1 VTAPEPRRASGAV
14 GSRPASRR
22 AGRRAGES
30 RTREAI
36 LGSARRS
43 FAKHGYDGTT
53 IRGVAADAE
62 VNPALVHHFYGTKE
76 RLFAAA
82 MRLPVL
88 PSEILGQALGAAR
101 GQLGE
106 DFAAHIGEV
115 LIGTMLRVWDV
126 AEVREAFLGLLRAA
140 ATTEQGM
147 ALLREF
153 VTGVILASLVRGAGL
168 GDAEGR
174 YRAALVASQVIGLG
188 FTRYLL
194 RLEPI
199 ASASVEDLVAAI
211 GPVVQRYLTADISPT
226 LRGARAAACASRL
239 LRSEFTP
246 VTAARHR
253 SRRRCGARP

>member
-1 VTAPEPRRASGAV
+1 MTAPEPRRASSAA
-14 GSRPASRR
+14 GSRRAGPRAGGR

-36 LGSARRS
+36 LDAARRS
-43 FAKHGYDGTT
+43 FAEHGYDGTT
-53 IRGVAADAE
+53 IRGVAAGAG

-88 PSEILGQALGAAR
+88 PSEILGQAMGAAR
-101 GQLGE
+101 AQLGE

-126 AEVREAFLGLLRAA
+126 AQVRESFLGLLRAA
-140 ATTEQGM
+140 ATTEQGLAM
-147 ALLREF
+147 LREF
-153 VTGVILASLVRGAGL
+153 VTGTILASLARGAGL
-168 GDAEGR
+168 GGDAQSR

-211 GPVVQRYLTADISPT
+211 GPVVQRYLTADISPP
-226 LRGARAAACASRL
+226 LRGSRIG
-239 LRSEFTP
+239 F
-246 VTAARHR
+246 
-253 SRRRCGARP
+253 G